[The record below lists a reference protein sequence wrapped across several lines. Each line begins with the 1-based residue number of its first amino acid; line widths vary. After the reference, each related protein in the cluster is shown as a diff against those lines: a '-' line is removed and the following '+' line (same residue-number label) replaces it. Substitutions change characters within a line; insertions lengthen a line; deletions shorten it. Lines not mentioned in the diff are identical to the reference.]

1 MYLTSAAL
9 FEYDNTIEK
18 TEPELVLDWVN
29 NCLYSPWKPDTIG
42 YRVWFLIVCIYWLG
56 LLGLKGRWLSNCLGS
71 SAWTCD

>member
-29 NCLYSPWKPDTIG
+29 NCLYSPWKLDTIG

-56 LLGLKGRWLSNCLGS
+56 LLGLKGRWFG
-71 SAWTCD
+71 